1 MDSRQEDKVG
11 EGCEAIVDLM
21 HGRADQSAC
30 QGELMISSK
39 IFFAGFELLT
49 FVLKG
54 AAGSGGR
61 VHAYLRRSER

>member
-1 MDSRQEDKVG
+1 
-11 EGCEAIVDLM
+11 M

-54 AAGSGGR
+54 APRSDGR
-61 VHAYLRRSER
+61 VHAYLKRFGQ